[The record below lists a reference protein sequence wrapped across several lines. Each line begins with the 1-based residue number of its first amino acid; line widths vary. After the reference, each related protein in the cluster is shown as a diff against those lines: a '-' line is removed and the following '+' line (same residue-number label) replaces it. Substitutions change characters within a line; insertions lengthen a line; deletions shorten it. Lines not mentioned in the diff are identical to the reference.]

1 MRDAQLDSKLDMVIQ
16 DNGTKEATSEM
27 NIQAQTQVNFDELV
41 STEER
46 IIEPAGIVTEAPT
59 EDLPIL

>member
-1 MRDAQLDSKLDMVIQ
+1 MRDEQLDSKLDMVIQ

-46 IIEPAGIVTEAPT
+46 ILEPAGVVTEAPN
-59 EDLPIL
+59 EDLSSL